1 MIRFQQQ
8 NQSTYIQFPKL
19 CTRTNNLDLTKQTGA
34 KVVFVFPLSL
44 LTFTGLPTA
53 STCVPTG
60 RKLQAFTPQWYL
72 CLFKRHVNN

>member
-1 MIRFQQQ
+1 MLQRFA
-8 NQSTYIQFPKL
+8 
-19 CTRTNNLDLTKQTGA
+19 NNLDLTKQTGA